1 MKLAASHDLML
12 ATEVA
17 DAIAARGIPFRTAHD
32 IVSVRIGEAIRS
44 GKTLRQ
50 LGPNEQITDID
61 LAALDVDRALT
72 RRNTLG
78 GTAPERVKEAARR
91 ARVILSRTDGE
102 ESPAQD
108 PEPTR

>member
-1 MKLAASHDLML
+1 ML

-32 IVSVRIGEAIRS
+32 IVSARIGEAIRS

-50 LGPNEQITDID
+50 LGTNDQITDID

-72 RRNTLG
+72 RKNAQG
-78 GTAPERVKEAARR
+78 GTSPERVKEAARR
-91 ARVILSRTDGE
+91 ARVILSRPSASLRAGSDGE